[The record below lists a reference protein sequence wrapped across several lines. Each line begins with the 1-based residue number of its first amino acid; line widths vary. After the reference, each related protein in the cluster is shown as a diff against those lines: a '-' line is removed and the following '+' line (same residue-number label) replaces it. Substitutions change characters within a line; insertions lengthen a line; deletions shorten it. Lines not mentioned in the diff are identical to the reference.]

1 MENSLYTMEST
12 TNAKFKYLEGI
23 TGTLTYDEIYNI
35 YWFDNFHTSSIRKVI
50 KKKNKITL
58 ITLNSVYVFKES
70 K

>member
-1 MENSLYTMEST
+1 MEST
-12 TNAKFKYLEGI
+12 TNAKFKYLEGS
-23 TGTLTYDEIYNI
+23 TGILTYDEICNI
-35 YWFDNFHTSSIRKVI
+35 YWFNDFHTSSIRKVI

>member
-12 TNAKFKYLEGI
+12 TNAKFKYLEGS
-23 TGTLTYDEIYNI
+23 TGILTYDETYNI
-35 YWFDNFHTSSIRKVI
+35 YWFNNFHTSSIRKVI

-58 ITLNSVYVFKES
+58 ITLNSVYKFKES